1 MTKKKTMKNI
11 KTPNKFNIGG
21 PIEPIATPE
30 SALGMLS
37 KLTASP
43 TVKPGELIQ
52 TWDPNFKS
60 RNTLSGL
67 FQNIDMSGMASGIAS
82 GIAGIASNAIS
93 QGRSTIG
100 GDIVGTIGN
109 AVSTVNPI
117 LGGVITMAGGAINNL
132 YGASY
137 NDANIEKVESDT
149 SALNAFNSTAS
160 DTASLAREASSI
172 SKNFGNFNK
181 DFIGTD
187 GAFSNKIDNKY
198 QELVHNRNRGE
209 QNVINQLN
217 NSATNIAASTLDN
230 LERNYAAFGGPL
242 FAYGGQTH
250 GSDFTNGLMF
260 INNGGTH
267 ENNPYEGVP
276 ISMDQEGNPNLV
288 EEGEVVWN
296 DYVFSDRLKVPKAVR
311 TKYKLRG
318 PKDMTFAEA
327 IEKSSKESEERPNDP
342 ISMRG
347 LEDILMHMAIEQ
359 ETLKSKQQPKNTG
372 KNKFNTG
379 GDTNPY
385 KSYSWIPGY
394 DGGWFDNKGEYT
406 QAYRD
411 YVNAIT
417 KEQMLQAF
425 NDNYNYYLNAANKGT
440 DRYNAI
446 ANFYAANP
454 NYKVS
459 LTELSDDMFNR
470 SKQLMLDGKPGFMH
484 HVAAAMMN
492 TPTDTPPQA
501 ATANRY
507 FIRNADGTVTPMDEG
522 LIPFEGL
529 DENGRT
535 WAELNPNYI
544 FRGKQVRPQETIEG
558 VPTTYTDYYYDLKT
572 EEAPKENTTTPVTPP
587 ENLPTWMRYAPAIG
601 HGALALTDMLGIT
614 NKPDYSNAEAIIS
627 AAKGIRSNP
636 ISFTPIG
643 DYLTYNPFDTE
654 YHANQLR
661 AVSGATRRNIMNTSG
676 GNRATAMAGVLASDN
691 NTLNQLGDL
700 YRKAAEYN
708 LEQRQKVTDFN
719 RATNM
724 FNKEGAF
731 KADAANQ
738 SADLQARGLGFEG
751 MLKGYAMKEQDKLM
765 SDQAKAANISGLLT
779 SLGNI
784 GYENANRNMMNWG
797 MATGTWAPSQWKYD
811 PLTGKPVNQNG

>member
-11 KTPNKFNIGG
+11 KTPNKFNTGG
-21 PIEPIATPE
+21 YPQASTIKLDEPYGLNTP
-30 SALGMLS
+30 
-37 KLTASP
+37 P

-52 TWDPNFKS
+52 TWDPNFKPQTGIS
-60 RNTLSGL
+60 EFFGRQDVKNAAGLLGGVAGGLISNGFSTTGGQILSGVGDAAMMVNPL
-67 FQNIDMSGMASGIAS
+67 IGGAIKAASGLVNRGFGTKWNQEGLAKAESQITGLNNFQSGAS
-82 GIAGIASNAIS
+82 DYDTLAQDFTRINSMNKTIEASDLGEDGWLVNRTQDKANELNTELGNAYNHAMRNANNVADNIASN
-93 QGRSTIG
+93 T
-100 GDIVGTIGN
+100 
-109 AVSTVNPI
+109 
-117 LGGVITMAGGAINNL
+117 
-132 YGASY
+132 
-137 NDANIEKVESDT
+137 
-149 SALNAFNSTAS
+149 
-160 DTASLAREASSI
+160 LA
-172 SKNFGNFNK
+172 
-181 DFIGTD
+181 
-187 GAFSNKIDNKY
+187 
-198 QELVHNRNRGE
+198 
-209 QNVINQLN
+209 
-217 NSATNIAASTLDN
+217 N

-267 ENNPYEGVP
+267 ESNPYEGVP

-288 EEGEVVWN
+288 EEGEVIWN
-296 DYVFSDRLKVPKAVR
+296 DYVFSNRLKVPKSIQK
-311 TKYKLRG
+311 KYKLG
-318 PKDMTFAEA
+318 KKEMTFANA
-327 IEKSSKESEERPNDP
+327 IDKLSKESEERPNDP

-394 DGGWFDNKGEYT
+394 DGGWFDDNGEYT

-417 KEQMLQAF
+417 KEQMLKAF

-446 ANFYAANP
+446 AKFYAANP
-454 NYKVS
+454 NYNVS

-484 HVAAAMMN
+484 HVAAAMMD
-492 TPTDTPPQA
+492 TPTETPPQA

-507 FIRNADGTVTPMDEG
+507 FIRNADGTVTPMTEG
-522 LIPFEGL
+522 LLPFEGL

-572 EEAPKENTTTPVTPP
+572 EDAPKENTPPPITPP
-587 ENLPTWMRYAPAIG
+587 ENLPTWMRYAPVIG
-601 HGALALTDMLGIT
+601 YGSLALTDAFGLT
-614 NKPDYSNAEAIIS
+614 NKPDYSNAEAVIS

-636 ISFTPIG
+636 IRFTPIG

-676 GNRATAMAGVLASDN
+676 GNRATALTGILAADN
-691 NTLNQLGDL
+691 NTMNQMGDL

-708 LEQRQKVTDFN
+708 LEQKHKVADFN

-731 KADAANQ
+731 KSDAANQ
-738 SADLQARGLGFEG
+738 SAALQARGLGFEG
-751 MLKGYAMKEQDKLM
+751 MLKGYAMKEQANLM

-811 PLTGKPVNQNG
+811 PLTGKPVNQNE

>member
-21 PIEPIATPE
+21 YTQASPIELGKPYGLNTPPE
-30 SALGMLS
+30 
-37 KLTASP
+37 
-43 TVKPGELIQ
+43 VKPGELIQ
-52 TWDPNFKS
+52 TWDPNFKPQTGIS
-60 RNTLSGL
+60 EFFGRQDVKNATGVLGGIAGGLISNGFSTTGGQVLSGVGDVATMFNPL
-67 FQNIDMSGMASGIAS
+67 IGGAIKIAS
-82 GIAGIASNAIS
+82 GLVNRGFGTKWDNEGLAKAESQITGLNNFQSGASDYDTLAQDFTRIGSMNKTIKASDLGEDGWFVNRTTNKANKLNTDLGNAYNYAMRNANNVADNIASN
-93 QGRSTIG
+93 T
-100 GDIVGTIGN
+100 
-109 AVSTVNPI
+109 
-117 LGGVITMAGGAINNL
+117 
-132 YGASY
+132 
-137 NDANIEKVESDT
+137 
-149 SALNAFNSTAS
+149 
-160 DTASLAREASSI
+160 LA
-172 SKNFGNFNK
+172 
-181 DFIGTD
+181 
-187 GAFSNKIDNKY
+187 
-198 QELVHNRNRGE
+198 
-209 QNVINQLN
+209 
-217 NSATNIAASTLDN
+217 N

-267 ENNPYEGVP
+267 ESNPYEGVP

-288 EEGEVVWN
+288 EEGEVIWN
-296 DYVFSDRLKVPKAVR
+296 DYVFSNRLKVPKSIQK
-311 TKYKLRG
+311 KYKLGKRE
-318 PKDMTFAEA
+318 MTFANA
-327 IEKSSKESEERPNDP
+327 VNKLSKESEERPNDP

-359 ETLKSKQQPKNTG
+359 ETLKSKQQPKNTE

-394 DGGWFDNKGEYT
+394 NGGWFDENGNYT
-406 QAYRD
+406 QSYRD

-425 NDNYNYYLNAANKGT
+425 NDNYNYYLDAANKGT
-440 DRYNAI
+440 DKYNAI
-446 ANFYAANP
+446 AKFYAANP
-454 NYKVS
+454 NYNAS
-459 LTELSDDMFNR
+459 LTELSDAMFNR

-484 HVAAAMMN
+484 HVAAEMMN
-492 TPTDTPPQA
+492 TPVEPTPQA
-501 ATANRY
+501 VTANRY
-507 FIRNADGTVTPMDEG
+507 FIRNADGTVTQMTEN
-522 LIPFEGL
+522 LPFEGL
-529 DENGRT
+529 NENGRT
-535 WAELNPNYI
+535 WAQLNPDYI
-544 FRGKQVRPQETIEG
+544 FGGKQVRPQETIEG
-558 VPTTYTDYYYDLKT
+558 VPTTYTDYYYDLK
-572 EEAPKENTTTPVTPP
+572 ESPKENTTPPVTPP
-587 ENLPTWMRYAPAIG
+587 ENLPTWMRYAPVIG
-601 HGALALTDMLGIT
+601 HGALAITDAFGLT
-614 NKPDYSNAEAIIS
+614 NKPDYSNAEAVIS

-636 ISFTPIG
+636 IRFTPIG
-643 DYLTYNPFDTE
+643 DYITYNPFDTE

-661 AVSGATRRNIMNTSG
+661 AVSGATRRNIRNTSG
-676 GNRATAMAGVLASDN
+676 GNRAVAMAGILAADN
-691 NTLNQLGDL
+691 NTMNQMGDL

-708 LEQRQKVTDFN
+708 LEQRQKVADFN

-731 KADAANQ
+731 KSDAANQ

-751 MLKGYAMKEQDKLM
+751 MLKGYAMKEQANLM

>member
-11 KTPNKFNIGG
+11 KTPNKFDWGG
-21 PIEPIATPE
+21 DFKQGFNSAMNNLFSGANMGTGAVG
-30 SALGMLS
+30 ALG
-37 KLTASP
+37 
-43 TVKPGELIQ
+43 
-52 TWDPNFKS
+52 
-60 RNTLSGL
+60 TLGNVL
-67 FQNIDMSGMASGIAS
+67 EG
-82 GIAGIASNAIS
+82 AIS
-93 QGRSTIG
+93 NGFSTK
-100 GDIVGTIGN
+100 
-109 AVSTVNPI
+109 
-117 LGGVITMAGGAINNL
+117 GGAILSGVGDAAMKINPIVGGFIKVASGFVNRSFGTKWNQEGIAKAESQIEGLNNFQS
-132 YGASY
+132 GASDF
-137 NDANIEKVESDT
+137 DALTKDFTKIGSMNKTIK
-149 SALNAFNSTAS
+149 AS
-160 DTASLAREASSI
+160 DLGEDGWLVNRTNTRANEL
-172 SKNFGNFNK
+172 NTNLGNAYNY
-181 DFIGTD
+181 
-187 GAFSNKIDNKY
+187 AM
-198 QELVHNRNRGE
+198 RNAN
-209 QNVINQLN
+209 NV
-217 NSATNIAASTLDN
+217 SDNIAGSTLAN

-267 ENNPYEGVP
+267 ESNPYEGVP

-288 EEGEVVWN
+288 EEGEVIWN
-296 DYVFSDRLKVPKAVR
+296 DYVFSNRLKVPKSIQK
-311 TKYKLRG
+311 KYKLG
-318 PKDMTFAEA
+318 KKEMTFANA
-327 IEKSSKESEERPNDP
+327 IDKLSKESEERPNDP

-394 DGGWFDNKGEYT
+394 DGGWFDDNGEYT
-406 QAYRD
+406 QSYRD

-425 NDNYNYYLNAANKGT
+425 NDNYNYYLNDANKGT

-446 ANFYAANP
+446 AKFYAANP
-454 NYKVS
+454 NYNAS
-459 LTELSDDMFNR
+459 LTGLSDAMFNR

-484 HVAAAMMN
+484 HVAAEMMN
-492 TPTDTPPQA
+492 TQTEPTSQT

-507 FIRNADGTVTPMDEG
+507 FIRNADGTVTQMTEN
-522 LIPFEGL
+522 LPFEGL
-529 DENGRT
+529 NENGRT

-544 FRGKQVRPQETIEG
+544 FGGKQVRPQETIEG
-558 VPTTYTDYYYDLKT
+558 VPTTYTDYYYD
-572 EEAPKENTTTPVTPP
+572 PKEESTENITPVTPP
-587 ENLPTWMRYAPAIG
+587 ENLKTWMRYAPAVG
-601 HGALALTDMLGIT
+601 YGALALTDMLGIT
-614 NKPDYSNAEAIIS
+614 NKPNYSNAEAIIKAS
-627 AAKGIRSNP
+627 NNLSSNP
-636 ISFTPIG
+636 IKFNPIG

-661 AVSGATRRNIMNTSG
+661 AVSGATRRNVMNTSR
-676 GNRATAMAGVLASDN
+676 GNRATAMTGILASDN
-691 NTLNQLGDL
+691 NTMNQLGDL

-708 LEQRQKVTDFN
+708 LDQRHKVGE
-719 RATNM
+719 
-724 FNKEGAF
+724 FNKDTNKFNSEGFF

-738 SADLQARGLGFEG
+738 SMRQAGLEG
-751 MLKGYAMKEQDKLM
+751 LIKGYAMKEKAKLM